1 MMSDGDALR
10 RAIVARPDDDTLRLV
25 YADWLDENGRP
36 ERAGFVR
43 AQVWAAQAEPFGPDA
58 RRHAA
63 AAARVPK
70 AQKDEWAKPVRQRV
84 LEWRFARGFVEH
96 VAVDVATFPR
106 DAAALF
112 AAEPIR
118 SLKMTRFAYA
128 GEVSLLPFFQTP
140 ELERVVRLDLAG
152 LRVSPVELEPLAAEC
167 PQLANLTDL
176 CLRGTLVMPD
186 WLTTLL
192 VGPALPALAGL
203 ELADV
208 SHLGPR
214 LADVLPR
221 ADHRHLLR
229 LDVSGIPFDSG
240 EIQKVLGS
248 RCLREVDELRL
259 GGMIGTGRAGALTHL
274 DLGWVIPW
282 DRLRVL
288 DLNGQGV
295 GDDGVIEVVKEL
307 ARRRE
312 PSPLRWLGLA
322 NNRVGA
328 DGVRALVRSDGAKLN
343 LYHLD
348 VTGNGLTLS
357 QRAALQAR
365 FPDAVIDGS

>member
-10 RAIVARPDDDTLRLV
+10 RAILAQPDDDTLRLIF
-25 YADWLDENGRP
+25 ADWLDENGRP
-36 ERAGFVR
+36 ERAAFIR
-43 AQVWAAQAEPFGPDA
+43 AQVWAVQAEPFSPDA
-58 RRHAA
+58 RRHARTA
-63 AAARVPK
+63 DRVPRP
-70 AQKDEWAKPVRQRV
+70 QTDEWAKSVSQRV
-84 LEWRFARGFVEH
+84 RAWRFARGFVEH

-118 SLKMTRFAYA
+118 SVQMTRFAY
-128 GEVSLLPFFQTP
+128 GNEVPLQPFFETP
-140 ELERVVRLDLAG
+140 QLERVTRLDLSDLLLA
-152 LRVSPVELEPLAAEC
+152 PVELDPLTAS
-167 PQLANLTDL
+167 PHLANLTDL
-176 CLRGTLVMPD
+176 SLCRVRVLPD
-186 WLTTLL
+186 WMATLL
-192 VGPALPALAGL
+192 AGPQLPALAGL
-203 ELADV
+203 DLADL

-221 ADHRHLLR
+221 SNHRQLKR
-229 LDVSGIPFDSG
+229 LDVSRIAFDSG
-240 EIQKVLGS
+240 EIQRVLAS
-248 RCLREVDELRL
+248 RCLREVEELRL
-259 GGMIGTGRAGALTHL
+259 GWMTGTGRAGALTHL
-274 DLGWVIPW
+274 DLGWVIEW

-295 GDDGVIEVVKEL
+295 GDDGVIEIVKQM
-307 ARRRE
+307 ARQRE
-312 PSPLRWLGLA
+312 PLPLRWLGLA

-365 FPDAVIDGS
+365 FPDAVIDG

>member
-1 MMSDGDALR
+1 MTSDGDALR
-10 RAIVARPDDDTLRLV
+10 RAILAQPDDDTLRLIF
-25 YADWLDENGRP
+25 ADWLDENGRP
-36 ERAGFVR
+36 ERAAFIR
-43 AQVWAAQAEPFGPDA
+43 AQVSAAQAEPFSPDA
-58 RRHAA
+58 LRHAKA
-63 AAARVPK
+63 ADRVLKP
-70 AQKDEWAKPVRQRV
+70 QMDEWAKTVRQRV
-84 LEWRFARGFVEH
+84 LAWRFARGFVEH

-106 DAAALF
+106 DAATLF

-118 SLKMTRFAYA
+118 SVQVARFAYA
-128 GEVSLLPFFQTP
+128 GEVSLLPFFEAPQ
-140 ELERVVRLDLAG
+140 LERVTRLDLSD
-152 LRVSPVELEPLAAEC
+152 LRLSPAELDPLTAC
-167 PQLANLTDL
+167 PHLANLTDL
-176 CLRGTLVMPD
+176 SLCRTPVHPD

-203 ELADV
+203 DLADV

-221 ADHRHLLR
+221 ADHRHLRR

-248 RCLREVDELRL
+248 RCLREVEELRL
-259 GGMIGTGRAGALTHL
+259 GWMTGTGRAGALTHL
-274 DLGWVIPW
+274 DLGWVIEW

-295 GDDGVIEVVKEL
+295 GDDGVIEVVKQM
-307 ARRRE
+307 ARQRE

-328 DGVRALVRSDGAKLN
+328 DGVRALVLSDEAKLN
-343 LYHLD
+343 LYYLD
-348 VTGNGLTLS
+348 VRGNGLTLS
-357 QRAALQAR
+357 QRAALQSR
-365 FPDAVIDGS
+365 FKDAHIEGS